1 MKKQVVVVAGGKGL
15 RMGTDIPKQFIEV
28 AGKPI
33 LMRTLE
39 NFYFYDSNIGII
51 LVLPED
57 QFDFWKQLCEKHN
70 FNVPFML
77 QCGGNSRFE
86 SVKNG
91 LQLVEENVLVAIH
104 DGVRPFV
111 STGTLERCFCTAEK
125 SGNAVPVVDMVDSV
139 REIDSQECSKQ
150 VNREK
155 LKLVQTPQVFLSN
168 VLLSAYSQD
177 FDPIFTDDASVV
189 EAMGEKI
196 NLVEGNRENI
206 KITTDFDLKIAQ
218 SLIGL

>member
-1 MKKQVVVVAGGKGL
+1 MKKQVVIVAGGKGL
-15 RMGTDIPKQFIEV
+15 RMGADIPKQFIEV

-33 LMRTLE
+33 LMHTLE
-39 NFYFYDSNIGII
+39 KFYHYDSGIDII
-51 LVLPED
+51 LVLPKD
-57 QFDFWKQLCEKHN
+57 QFVFWKELCEKHS
-70 FNVPFML
+70 FSVPYRL
-77 QCGGNSRFE
+77 QSGGITRFD

-91 LQLVEENVLVAIH
+91 LQFVEENVLVAIH

-111 STGTLERCFCTAEK
+111 SAETLDRCFSVAEK
-125 SGNAVPVVDMVDSV
+125 KGNAIPVVDMIDSV
-139 REIDSQECSKQ
+139 REIDSRGDSRQ

-177 FDPIFTDDASVV
+177 FDSKFTDDASVV
-189 EAMGEKI
+189 EAIGEKI
-196 NLVEGNRENI
+196 NLVEGNRGNI

-218 SLIGL
+218 SLINL